1 MKAEEAKIIRQ
12 MQQSPKQFDPS
23 KLKIDVECPEPM
35 EIANG
40 MSYHIQNQQPVAP
53 QATNRIP
60 QPAQTQEK
68 FENTKIQKREVKRF
82 TKNKHFFST
91 VPHCSKY

>member
-1 MKAEEAKIIRQ
+1 MKAEEAEIIRQ

-23 KLKIDVECPEPM
+23 KLKINVECPEPRN
-35 EIANG
+35 IGSG
-40 MSYHIQNQQPVAP
+40 MSFNIQNQQPLTP
-53 QATNRIP
+53 QPTNTIS